1 MAAQQA
7 SDRAVTQSMWRAASR
22 FSYVGIFFGMA
33 VVIGWL
39 GGSWLE
45 RRLGGAPWVSL
56 AGVLFGVAA
65 GFREL
70 YRIARFVSRH
80 AAGRGDD

>member
-1 MAAQQA
+1 MWRSAAQ
-7 SDRAVTQSMWRAASR
+7 
-22 FSYVGIFFGMA
+22 FSYVGIFFGVA

-39 GGSWLE
+39 GGRWLE
-45 RRLGGAPWVSL
+45 KKVGGAPWVSL

-70 YRIARFVSRH
+70 YRIAKSIT
-80 AAGRGDD
+80 RGSHD